1 MSNTDENVNQTKE
14 FILKNR
20 RTIINILG
28 NSFSWAESILKENV
42 NMHHTASIFM
52 HCLLGEKQ
60 KSVMSVFARTF
71 RKASKTQILFEDNHS
86 DKMWFY
92 R

>member
-1 MSNTDENVNQTKE
+1 MSNTDENVNQPKE

-42 NMHHTASIFM
+42 HIHHTASIFM
-52 HCLLGEKQ
+52 RCLLGEKQ
-60 KSVMSVFARTF
+60 KVSHVSICQNLQEGFKDPNYF
-71 RKASKTQILFEDNHS
+71 
-86 DKMWFY
+86 
-92 R
+92 